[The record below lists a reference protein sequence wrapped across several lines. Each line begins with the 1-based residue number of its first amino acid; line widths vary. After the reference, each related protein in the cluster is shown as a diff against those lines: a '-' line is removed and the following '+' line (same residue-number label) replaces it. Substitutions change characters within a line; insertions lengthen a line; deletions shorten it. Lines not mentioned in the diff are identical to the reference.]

1 MVLKQIATA
10 WTCIM
15 MACYIISSF
24 QNSGSDYV
32 EISGLENYFN
42 LHKGSM
48 CCDQS

>member
-1 MVLKQIATA
+1 MDTHYDGVL
-10 WTCIM
+10 
-15 MACYIISSF
+15 YIISSF